1 MLQKRRGLMLAISL
15 LMILSF
21 TMAACKPASPT
32 PAPAIEPVEEA
43 PPPTEEAPPPS
54 PVPEAEKN
62 VFVYVL
68 APTFPDIDP
77 SVSFSD
83 DSVVVGNVYET
94 LVFYNPPGS
103 EEVLGPALA
112 TGWESSVDGLT
123 WIFHLR
129 EGVKFHDGTDFNA
142 EAVKYSIDRTL
153 SLGLGAAFI
162 WDAVDVIT
170 VIDDYT
176 VEFKLTY
183 SAPMDLVAAS
193 GYGAWIFSPACIEA
207 QGENANEWLNEGHD
221 CGSGPYMIESRE
233 KGSRLIMTRFD
244 DYWGGWR
251 EGQFDI
257 VVFEVNPDPVVRQQM
272 LEAGEA
278 DFTYALPRVNFEAL
292 DARDD
297 VTVYI
302 NPSFQNLLGLIN
314 MEKEPTNNKLVR
326 QALSYAFPYQ
336 QFVEI
341 VMLGQATQAYGPVPA
356 GMWGFSEDLFQ
367 YSYDLDKARELLTDA
382 GYPEGGFDLVMTY
395 ATGDLE
401 EEQVG
406 ELWRAELAKLGIN
419 LEVRGME
426 WEAQWDL
433 AMSDPLAAQ
442 DIFVMYWWPDYVT
455 PYTYLFNMFH
465 CEEEIL
471 FNDGYYC
478 NPEFDDLIDRGNEF
492 SATDRE
498 EAERLFIEA
507 QEILIEEAAAMFFY
521 DLPNDH
527 ELRSDIEGYADNP
540 AYPHIVFVYKLT
552 RK

>member
-1 MLQKRRGLMLAISL
+1 MSQKRRGLMLIISL

-21 TMAACKPASPT
+21 VVAACKPAAT
-32 PAPAIEPVEEA
+32 
-43 PPPTEEAPPPS
+43 PTEEAPPPS

-62 VFVYVL
+62 VFVY
-68 APTFPDIDP
+68 AIQPSFPDIDP

-83 DSVVVGNVYET
+83 DSAVTSNTYET

-103 EEVLGPALA
+103 EEVLSPSLA
-112 TGWESSVDGLT
+112 TSWESSDDGLIWT
-123 WIFHLR
+123 FQLR

-142 EAVKYSIDRTL
+142 EAVKYSIERTI
-153 SLGLGAAFI
+153 GLGIGPAYI
-162 WDAVDVIT
+162 WDPVDEIS

-176 VEFKLTY
+176 VEFKLKY
-183 SAPMDLVAAS
+183 AAPVDLIAAS

-207 QGENANEWLNEGHD
+207 QGENVSEWLNEGHD
-221 CGSGPYMIESRE
+221 CGSGPYIIESHE

-257 VVFEVNPDPVVRQQM
+257 VDYEIIPDPVVRQQM

-278 DFTYALPRVNFEAL
+278 DFTYNLPRVNFEDL

-297 VTVYI
+297 VTVHV
-302 NPSFQNLLGLIN
+302 NPSFMNLLGLYN
-314 MEKEPTNNKLVR
+314 NVKEPTNNKLVR

-336 QFVEI
+336 QFIDV
-341 VMLGQATQAYGPVPA
+341 VMLGQATQAYGPIPA
-356 GMWGFSEDLFQ
+356 GLWGHSKDLFQ
-367 YSYDLDKARELLTDA
+367 YSYDLDKAKDLLTEA
-382 GYPEGGFDLVMTY
+382 GYPDGGFDLLYTY

-401 EEQVG
+401 EEQAG
-406 ELWRAELAKLGIN
+406 ELWKAELAKLGIN

-442 DIFVMYWWPDYVT
+442 EIFVMYWWPDIIN
-455 PYTYLFNMFH
+455 PYCWLYGMFH
-465 CEEEIL
+465 CEEEVL

-478 NPEFDDLIDRGNEF
+478 NPEFDELIDRANELA
-492 SATDRE
+492 ATDRAE
-498 EAERLFIEA
+498 SERLFIEA

-527 ELRSDIEGYADNP
+527 EIRSDIKGYVDNP
-540 AYPHIVFVYKLT
+540 AYPHIIFVYKLT
-552 RK
+552 RE

>member
-1 MLQKRRGLMLAISL
+1 MSQKRHGLVLIISMLIV
-15 LMILSF
+15 LSF
-21 TMAACKPASPT
+21 VMTACKPASPT
-32 PAPAIEPVEEA
+32 PAPAIEPTEEA
-43 PPPTEEAPPPS
+43 PPPPS

-62 VFVYVL
+62 VFVY
-68 APTFPDIDP
+68 AIQPSFPDIDP

-83 DSVVVGNVYET
+83 DSAVTSNTYET

-103 EEVLGPALA
+103 EEVLSPSLA
-112 TGWESSVDGLT
+112 TSWESSEDGLIWT
-123 WIFHLR
+123 FHLR

-142 EAVKYSIDRTL
+142 EAVKYSIERTI
-153 SLGLGAAFI
+153 GLGIGPAYI
-162 WDAVDVIT
+162 WDPVDEIS

-176 VEFKLTY
+176 VEFKLKY
-183 SAPMDLVAAS
+183 AAPVDLIAAS

-207 QGENANEWLNEGHD
+207 QGENVSEWLNEGHD
-221 CGSGPYMIESRE
+221 CGSGPYMIDSRE
-233 KGSRLIMTRFD
+233 KGSRLIMTRFN

-257 VVFEVNPDPVVRQQM
+257 VDYEIIPDPVVRQQM

-278 DFTYALPRVNFEAL
+278 DFTYNLPRVNFEDL

-297 VTVYI
+297 ITVHI
-302 NPSFQNLLGLIN
+302 NPSFMNLLGLYN
-314 MEKEPTNNKLVR
+314 NVKEPTNNKLVR

-336 QFVEI
+336 QFIDV
-341 VMLGQATQAYGPVPA
+341 VMLGQATQAYGPIPA
-356 GMWGFSEDLFQ
+356 GLWGHSKDLFQ
-367 YSYDLDKARELLTDA
+367 YSYDLDKAKDLLTEA
-382 GYPEGGFDLVMTY
+382 GYPDGGFDLLYTY

-401 EEQVG
+401 EEQAG
-406 ELWRAELAKLGIN
+406 ELWKAELTKLGIN

-442 DIFVMYWWPDYVT
+442 EVFVMYWWPDIIN
-455 PYTYLFNMFH
+455 PYCWLYGMFH
-465 CEEEIL
+465 CEEEVL

-478 NPEFDDLIDRGNEF
+478 NPEFDELIDSANELA
-492 SATDRE
+492 ATDRAE
-498 EAERLFIEA
+498 SERLFIEA

-527 ELRSDIEGYADNP
+527 EIRSDIKGYVDNP
-540 AYPHIVFVYKLT
+540 AYPHVIFVYKLT
-552 RK
+552 RE

>member
-1 MLQKRRGLMLAISL
+1 MLQKRRGLMLVISL

-21 TMAACKPASPT
+21 VVAACKPASPT
-32 PAPAIEPVEEA
+32 PAPAIE
-43 PPPTEEAPPPS
+43 PTEEAPPPS

-62 VFVYVL
+62 VFVY
-68 APTFPDIDP
+68 AIQPSFPDIDP

-83 DSVVVGNVYET
+83 DSVVTSNTYET

-103 EEVLGPALA
+103 EEVLSPSLA
-112 TGWESSVDGLT
+112 TSWESSEDGLIWT
-123 WIFHLR
+123 FHLR

-142 EAVKYSIDRTL
+142 EAVKYSIDRTM
-153 SLGLGAAFI
+153 GLGVGASYI
-162 WDAVDVIT
+162 WDPVDEIS
-170 VIDDYT
+170 VIDDYI
-176 VEFKLTY
+176 VEFKLAY
-183 SAPMDLVAAS
+183 SAPLDLIAAS
-193 GYGAWIFSPACIEA
+193 GYGAWIFSSACIEA
-207 QGENANEWLNEGHD
+207 QGENASEWLNEGHD
-221 CGSGPYMIESRE
+221 CGSGPYMIDSRE

-257 VVFEVNPDPVVRQQM
+257 VDYEIIPDPVVRQQM

-278 DFTYALPRVNFEAL
+278 DFTYNLPRVNFEDL

-297 VTVYI
+297 VTVHV
-302 NPSFQNLLGLIN
+302 NPSFMNLLGLYN
-314 MEKEPTNNKLVR
+314 NVKEPTNNKLVR

-336 QFVEI
+336 QFIDV
-341 VMLGQATQAYGPVPA
+341 VMLGQATQAYGPIPA
-356 GMWGFSEDLFQ
+356 GLWGHSKDLFQ
-367 YSYDLDKARELLTDA
+367 YSYDLDKAKELLTEA
-382 GYPEGGFDLVMTY
+382 GYPDGGFDLLYTY

-406 ELWRAELAKLGIN
+406 ELWKAELAKLGIN
-419 LEVRGME
+419 LDVRGME

-442 DIFVMYWWPDYVT
+442 EIFVMYWWPDIIT
-455 PYTYLFNMFH
+455 PYCWLYGMFH
-465 CEEEIL
+465 CEEEVL

-478 NPEFDDLIDRGNEF
+478 NPEFDELIDRANELA
-492 SATDRE
+492 ATDRAE
-498 EAERLFIEA
+498 SERLFIEA

-527 ELRSDIEGYADNP
+527 EIRSDIKGYVDNP
-540 AYPHIVFVYKLT
+540 AYPHIIFVYKLT
-552 RK
+552 RE

>member
-1 MLQKRRGLMLAISL
+1 MLQKRRGLMLAFSL
-15 LMILSF
+15 LIILSF

-62 VFVYVL
+62 VFVY
-68 APTFPDIDP
+68 AIQPTFPDIDP

-83 DSVVVGNVYET
+83 DSVVTSTAYET

-103 EEVLGPALA
+103 EEVLSPALA
-112 TGWESSVDGLT
+112 TSWESSEGGLVWT
-123 WIFHLR
+123 FHLR

-142 EAVKYSIDRTL
+142 EAVKYSIERTI
-153 SLGLGAAFI
+153 SLGVGAAYI
-162 WDAVDVIT
+162 WDPVDEISVIN
-170 VIDDYT
+170 DYT
-176 VEFKLTY
+176 VEFKLAY
-183 SAPMDLVAAS
+183 SSPLDLIAAS

-207 QGENANEWLNEGHD
+207 QGENSSEWLNEGHD

-233 KGSRLIMTRFD
+233 RGSRLIMTRFD

-257 VVFEVNPDPVVRQQM
+257 VVFEIIPDPVVRQQM

-278 DFTYALPRVNFEAL
+278 DFTYNLPRVNFEVL

-297 VTVYI
+297 VTVVL
-302 NPSFQNLLGLIN
+302 NPSFMNLLGLYN
-314 MEKEPTNNKLVR
+314 NVKEPTNNKLVR

-336 QFVEI
+336 QFIEV

-356 GMWGFSEDLFQ
+356 GVWGFSEDLFQ
-367 YSYDLDKARELLTDA
+367 YSYDLDKARELLIEA
-382 GYPEGGFDLVMTY
+382 GYPDGGFDLLYTY

-406 ELWRAELAKLGIN
+406 ELWKAELAKLGIN

-442 DIFVMYWWPDYVT
+442 DVFVMYWWPDIIT
-455 PYTYLFNMFH
+455 PYCWLYGMFH

-478 NPEFDDLIDRGNEF
+478 NPEFDELIDRGNELA
-492 SATDRE
+492 ATDRAE
-498 EAERLFIEA
+498 SERLFIQA
-507 QEILIEEAAAMFFY
+507 QEILIEDAAAMFFY

-527 ELRSDIEGYADNP
+527 EIGLISRATRTTRPI
-540 AYPHIVFVYKLT
+540 LT
-552 RK
+552 SFSSTS